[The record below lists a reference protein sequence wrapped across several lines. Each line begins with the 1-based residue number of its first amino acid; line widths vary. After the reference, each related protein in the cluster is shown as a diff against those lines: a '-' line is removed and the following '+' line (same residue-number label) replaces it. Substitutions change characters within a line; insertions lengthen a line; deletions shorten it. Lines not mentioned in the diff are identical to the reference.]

1 MDEHPA
7 RPGAAHPH
15 GQIEQLRSGTAMRP
29 WGPSHPPT
37 WSREVKKA
45 PAVGSRAPPGWDPG
59 RGSRG
64 SLLPVPGR
72 GDPRDQRRAGLGC
85 RARAIGG
92 KRKKKKKRKKTQ
104 RGWILDSSDS
114 SGWVP
119 GDRTDGPDAA
129 APPGPAHAAR
139 ALPRGSPE
147 GTAAPRGRA
156 GAAGPCPFP
165 ESPAGHRHGGTQTQG
180 WKNPLR
186 LCPCLAP
193 APCLP
198 PSRPHSRPAALHTAV
213 PKAPACPWRCAPA
226 AAAAL
231 LRTPRSVPAQEGALG
246 RLSRG
251 FPAGPGW
258 GQLPAGPPEPRAAR
272 PACGQALPQPGT
284 PGPESRPQAGAG
296 AGVGRGPREV
306 ERSACAAPRQELQVS
321 LLLSQQLREL
331 VWFWIFFI

>member
-104 RGWILDSSDS
+104 RGWILESSDS

-165 ESPAGHRHGGTQTQG
+165 ESPAGHRHRDGRTPSASAPVSLPLHASPHPGPTHAQQRCTQQSQKPQPVHG
-180 WKNPLR
+180 A
-186 LCPCLAP
+186 AP
-193 APCLP
+193 PPPPP
-198 PSRPHSRPAALHTAV
+198 PS
-213 PKAPACPWRCAPA
+213 
-226 AAAAL
+226 
-231 LRTPRSVPAQEGALG
+231 
-246 RLSRG
+246 
-251 FPAGPGW
+251 
-258 GQLPAGPPEPRAAR
+258 
-272 PACGQALPQPGT
+272 
-284 PGPESRPQAGAG
+284 
-296 AGVGRGPREV
+296 
-306 ERSACAAPRQELQVS
+306 
-321 LLLSQQLREL
+321 
-331 VWFWIFFI
+331 